1 MEHWIYLKVSNPP
14 ANFVY
19 LLLNLNKNNFTNKL
33 NYFLKTDISIK
44 KKKKKE
50 AFILTF
56 SLICHYGHVS
66 FRMVRVDLH

>member
-14 ANFVY
+14 ANVVY
-19 LLLNLNKNNFTNKL
+19 LLLNLNKNSFTNKL

-44 KKKKKE
+44 NKN

-56 SLICHYGHVS
+56 SLICHYGAVS